1 MLGTEPEV
9 VQAYVETGEARI
21 VFWPVLNH
29 GDPSV
34 FSTLAAECVARQDI
48 DAFWRLHHDLFL
60 NQIELWSADRDYYVN
75 AAEEAGAER
84 TAFEACY
91 DGGEALE
98 HVMTLDAARRERGI
112 YTQPV
117 FDVNGQIFYGSQSFE
132 VFSQVIEAALAERG
146 SGGE

>member
-9 VQAYVETGEARI
+9 VQAFVETGQARI

-34 FSTLAAECVARQDI
+34 FSTLAAECVAQQDI
-48 DAFWRLHHDLFL
+48 DAFWRLHHALFL

-75 AAEEAGAER
+75 AAVEAGAER
-84 TAFEACY
+84 NAFEVCY

-98 HVMTLDAARRERGI
+98 HVMALDVQRRERGI

-117 FDVNGQIFYGSQSFE
+117 FDVNGEVFYGSQSFDA
-132 VFSQVIEAALAERG
+132 FSQVIEAALANA
-146 SGGE
+146 GGG